1 MDFGAI
7 DAAFVKGRVHE
18 ALRAYQSLAGGSGG
32 ITAGLAW
39 RYGAALY
46 MWGDPNAA
54 VEVLRRAEIEDCA
67 AGAADSDAEADEAGA
82 AWAVDRALALAWTAS
97 ACWLA
102 GDQAG
107 CEDFAT
113 RAETAAAAC
122 ADRRAVAAAEVA
134 MALRATLTGEP
145 AAIRAHY
152 ARALTA
158 AEEVGDVVQATRV
171 RVNLAVGLEREA
183 RYAEALEQLEPAV
196 ALAEQTGH
204 VLMHALGLINRA
216 AMLHRL
222 GRLDQAVADFRA
234 AADLYQRAD
243 CRKLAYALNGLG
255 DVHRLRGA
263 TGLARVAYEEAIRAA
278 EADRNRQALVPGLA
292 GLARVIAEEQPD
304 EAAAAAARAVDVAVG
319 THVAVARLAVA
330 AVALARGDHGEAL
343 AGARAAARAA
353 RPHRDHT
360 ALAEALEIE
369 GRATPDAVE
378 AHRLLTEAKVIWEQS
393 GADVE
398 CDRLR
403 VVLARM
409 PGATAAD
416 RASAGPAGRRLA
428 AAGVGTPEPPAIAV
442 QVRVLGRFRV
452 LVGATEVPASAWQ
465 SRKARDLLR
474 ILVSRRGVPVPREE
488 MAELLWASEG
498 CDDARAGHRLAV
510 ALSVARGVLDP
521 GRWLPADHFITGDA
535 ASLALR
541 LDRLVVDVE
550 DFLIDAQH
558 ALRSGA
564 RPDLAEAE
572 QRYSGEAFADDPY
585 ADWARPLRDE
595 ARATHTQIL
604 HALAANAEEPHSAIR
619 YLNRVLTNDPY
630 DERAHRT
637 IVEILKAQG
646 RHGEAHRARTRFED
660 AMAEIGVV

>member
-1 MDFGAI
+1 
-7 DAAFVKGRVHE
+7 VHE
-18 ALRAYQSLAGGSGG
+18 ALSAYRSSAGGSER
-32 ITAGLAW
+32 IAAGLAW
-39 RYGAALY
+39 RHGAALY
-46 MWGDPNAA
+46 LWGDPNAA
-54 VEVLRRAEIEDCA
+54 LEVLRRADLEDLEDA
-67 AGAADSDAEADEAGA
+67 HEDRAGAAAG
-82 AWAVDRALALAWTAS
+82 VDRALALAWTAS

-107 CEDFAT
+107 CQDFAT
-113 RAETAAAAC
+113 RAEAAATLC
-122 ADRRAVAAAEVA
+122 GDGRAVAAAEVA
-134 MALRATLTGEP
+134 MALRASLTGEP

-152 ARALTA
+152 ARALAA
-158 AEEVGDVVQATRV
+158 AEQAGDVVQATRV

-216 AMLHRL
+216 AMRHRL
-222 GRLDQAVADFRA
+222 GRLDQALADFRA
-234 AADLYQRAD
+234 AADLYQKAD

-263 TGLARVAYEEAIRAA
+263 KGLARAAYEEAVRVA
-278 EADRNRQALVPGLA
+278 EADRNRQALVPALA
-292 GLARVIAEEQPD
+292 GLARVIAEDHPE
-304 EAAAAAARAVDVAVG
+304 EAAQAAARAVGAAVG

-330 AVALARGDHGEAL
+330 AVALARGDHGGASEE
-343 AGARAAARAA
+343 ARAAARAA

-360 ALAEALEIE
+360 ALAEASEIE
-369 GRATPDAVE
+369 GRATPDVAE
-378 AHRLLTEAKVIWEQS
+378 ARRLLTEAKAIWEQS

-409 PGATAAD
+409 PGAAAAD
-416 RASAGPAGRRLA
+416 RAAAGPAGRRLA
-428 AAGVGTPEPPAIAV
+428 AAGVRPPEPPAIVV
-442 QVRVLGRFRV
+442 QVRVLGRFAV
-452 LVGATEVPASAWQ
+452 SVGATEVPPSAWQ
-465 SRKARDLLR
+465 SRKARDLVR

-488 MAELLWASEG
+488 MTELLWASEG
-498 CDDARAGHRLAV
+498 SDDARASHRLAV

-541 LDRLVVDVE
+541 LDRVVVDVE
-550 DFLIDAQH
+550 DFLADALP
-558 ALRSGA
+558 ALRNGS
-564 RPDLAEAE
+564 RSDLAEVE
-572 QRYSGEAFADDPY
+572 QRYTGEAFADDPY

-595 ARATHTQIL
+595 ARATHTQVL
-604 HALAANAEEPHSAIR
+604 HALAADAEDPHSAIR

-630 DERAHRT
+630 DERAHRG
-637 IVEILKAQG
+637 IVELLRAQG
-646 RHGEAHRARTRFED
+646 RHGEARRARTRFED
-660 AMAEIGVV
+660 AMAEIGVLSAPLR